1 MSAGFFGLLFEENTK
16 NKNHERDRNDTK
28 GDVSL
33 PLHEIKSPLGN
44 PSERR
49 TMTQG
54 TRNLT

>member
-1 MSAGFFGLLFEENTK
+1 
-16 NKNHERDRNDTK
+16 
-28 GDVSL
+28 L